1 MELLSFGVWWEDL
14 SALNKIYWMI
24 SVPASLI
31 FIIQLGL
38 TFLGSKSDKVQL
50 ETSGNTS
57 IESETEITFQLF
69 NFKNLIGFFTSFGWS
84 GLACIDSGLSTSET
98 ILISIACGVIIMIT
112 MAIIFYFMEKLL
124 KTAEDL

>member
-24 SVPASLI
+24 AVPASI
-31 FIIQLGL
+31 VFVIHLGL
-38 TFLGSKSDKVQL
+38 SFLGSKSDKVQL
-50 ETSGNTS
+50 KTSGNAS
-57 IESETEITFQLF
+57 IESETAINFQLF

-98 ILISIACGVIIMIT
+98 IVISLICGFIIMAT

-124 KTAEDL
+124 KTAEDF